1 MAPAVATAVS
11 LGVALAAWRS
21 GALTGRGVPA
31 ATFVGAAILWSTG
44 WPGGAALAAFF
55 LPSTLVGRLALR
67 RPSASDARGERRD
80 EIQVLAN
87 GAAAAVGALGEFA
100 APGLGLWIAT
110 SALAAAAADTWATSL
125 GAWSP
130 TEPRLLL
137 SGRRVPRGASGGVS
151 PSGTVGGVVGALLV
165 AITGAVA
172 GHATRLALWGTVIGV
187 AGMGLDSLLG
197 ATVQARFEC
206 PVCGA
211 QSERRR
217 HRCGTPTRV
226 VGGWRW
232 LDNDGVN
239 ALATC
244 VAGLA
249 GALAWAWAAS

>member
-1 MAPAVATAVS
+1 MAPALATAVA

-21 GALTGRGVPA
+21 GALTGGGVPA
-31 ATFVGAAILWSTG
+31 ATLVGAPILWSIG

-80 EIQVLAN
+80 EVQVLAN

-137 SGRRVPRGASGGVS
+137 WGRRVPRGTSGGVS
-151 PSGTVGGVVGALLV
+151 PSGTGESVVGALLV
-165 AITGAVA
+165 AVTAAVA
-172 GHATRLALWGTVIGV
+172 GHDTRLALWGTVIGV

-197 ATVQARFEC
+197 ATMQARREC
-206 PVCGA
+206 PVCRA
-211 QSERRR
+211 VSERRR

-249 GALAWAWAAS
+249 GALAWVWASP